1 MDPSVDVAPNSEL
14 VAAGCPKREAWVVAM
29 GVEEPNADGG
39 GVGGVAM
46 LIMGMLMEGVCR

>member
-39 GVGGVAM
+39 GVGVWR
-46 LIMGMLMEGVCR
+46 C